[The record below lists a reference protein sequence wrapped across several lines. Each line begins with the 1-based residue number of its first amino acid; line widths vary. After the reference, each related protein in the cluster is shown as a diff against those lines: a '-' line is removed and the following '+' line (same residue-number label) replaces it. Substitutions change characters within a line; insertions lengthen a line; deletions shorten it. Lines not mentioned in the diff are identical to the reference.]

1 MTTIQQRTIDA
12 LVTMGYNSTR
22 VIDGIGTPS
31 FIMEATNK
39 ENRATVISLIE
50 KHTHNQEYMQQTIS
64 RAYQSGYRTIILIAQ
79 TTKVM
84 DLFDAYDFH
93 ENYCELSFNW
103 VIL

>member
-39 ENRATVISLIE
+39 ENKATVISLIE

>member
-64 RAYQSGYRTIILIAQ
+64 RATQRGYRTIILIAQ

>member
-12 LVTMGYNSTR
+12 LVTMGYNSTM

-84 DLFDAYDFH
+84 NLFDAYDFH

>member
-1 MTTIQQRTIDA
+1 MTTIQQRTIEVLA
-12 LVTMGYNSTR
+12 TMGYGSTK
-22 VIDGIGTPS
+22 VIDGVGTPS
-31 FIMEATNK
+31 FILEATNK
-39 ENRATVISLIE
+39 DSRATVISLIE
-50 KHTHNQEYMQQTIS
+50 EHTHNQEYMQQTIS

-93 ENYCELSFNW
+93 ENYCELSFIW

>member
-1 MTTIQQRTIDA
+1 MTTIQQRTIEVLA
-12 LVTMGYNSTR
+12 TMGYGSTR
-22 VIDGIGTPS
+22 VIDGVGTPS
-31 FIMEATNK
+31 FILEATNND
-39 ENRATVISLIE
+39 NRATVISLIE
-50 KHTHNQEYMQQTIS
+50 EHTHDQEYMQRTIS

-93 ENYCELSFNW
+93 EDYCELSFIW

>member
-1 MTTIQQRTIDA
+1 MTTIQQRTIDV

-31 FIMEATNK
+31 FIMEAK
-39 ENRATVISLIE
+39 REGEQAAVISLIE
-50 KHTHNQEYMQQTIS
+50 EHTHNEEYMQQQIS

>member
-39 ENRATVISLIE
+39 ENKATVISLIE
-50 KHTHNQEYMQQTIS
+50 KHTHNQEYMQQQIS
-64 RAYQSGYRTIILIAQ
+64 RATQRGYRTIILIAQ

>member
-50 KHTHNQEYMQQTIS
+50 EHTHNKEYMQQQIS
-64 RAYQSGYRTIILIAQ
+64 CATQRGYRTIILIAQ

-93 ENYCELSFNW
+93 ENYCDLSFNW

>member
-12 LVTMGYNSTR
+12 LLTMGYNATR

-50 KHTHNQEYMQQTIS
+50 KHTHNQEYMQQQIS
-64 RAYQSGYRTIILIAQ
+64 RATQRGYRTIILIAQ

>member
-1 MTTIQQRTIDA
+1 MTTIQQQTIDA

-22 VIDGIGTPS
+22 VIDGIGTLS
-31 FIMEATNK
+31 FIMEAK
-39 ENRATVISLIE
+39 REGEQATVISLIE

-84 DLFDAYDFH
+84 NLFDAYDFH

>member
-12 LVTMGYNSTR
+12 LATMGYNSTR

-50 KHTHNQEYMQQTIS
+50 KHTHNQEYMQQQIS
-64 RAYQSGYRTIILIAQ
+64 RATKRGYRTIILIAQ

>member
-84 DLFDAYDFH
+84 NLFDAYDFH

>member
-39 ENRATVISLIE
+39 ENKATVISLIE

-64 RAYQSGYRTIILIAQ
+64 RAYQSGYRIIILIAQ

>member
-1 MTTIQQRTIDA
+1 MTAIQQRTIEVLA
-12 LVTMGYNSTR
+12 TMGYGSTR
-22 VIDGIGTPS
+22 VIDGVGTPS
-31 FIMEATNK
+31 FILEATN
-39 ENRATVISLIE
+39 EDSRATVISLIE
-50 KHTHNQEYMQQTIS
+50 EHTHNQEYMQQTIS

-84 DLFDAYDFH
+84 NLFDAYDFH